1 MTSQYDPKHLSV
13 SKDLNS
19 KKSTHSITGQP
30 PSQVCT
36 FLGVGSSETIHLL
49 PPTYCTVKPPI
60 IHYPL

>member
-1 MTSQYDPKHLSV
+1 MTSMILSIYF
-13 SKDLNS
+13 D
-19 KKSTHSITGQP
+19 THPITGQP
-30 PSQVCT
+30 PSQVYT